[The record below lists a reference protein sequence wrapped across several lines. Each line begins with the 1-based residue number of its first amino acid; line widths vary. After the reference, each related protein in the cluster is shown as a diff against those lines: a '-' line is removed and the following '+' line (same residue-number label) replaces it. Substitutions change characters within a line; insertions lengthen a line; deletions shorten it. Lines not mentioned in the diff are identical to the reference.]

1 MHAVNSLTLGF
12 ALCYTVAVCELLAS
26 HMFSDL
32 HKNIIGGILNLVV
45 SSSALKE
52 IHACSQKACIKGNH
66 YKIH

>member
-12 ALCYTVAVCELLAS
+12 ALCYTVAMCELLAS

-32 HKNIIGGILNLVV
+32 LKNGGILNLVV

-52 IHACSQKACIKGNH
+52 IQACSQKTCIKGNH